1 MNKKYLVLQFS
12 ESLFVVLLGI
22 SLPLIFC
29 LGFYYGTAHV
39 DKETV
44 EVRNRVK
51 EMRDSIDMYRQREAV
66 WRSNLNSNVGLAEIS
81 CRK

>member
-1 MNKKYLVLQFS
+1 
-12 ESLFVVLLGI
+12 
-22 SLPLIFC
+22 
-29 LGFYYGTAHV
+29 V

-44 EVRNRVK
+44 EVRNRLK
-51 EMRDSIDMYRQREAV
+51 EMKDSIDMYRQREAV